1 MAKLA
6 HDGSSLSD
14 TRMSFLELSH
24 FCQKVG
30 ILDETLNEASL
41 RKIFRWVDTDMS
53 SSKKGGAGGAGSRR
67 GGGKSTSSGGF
78 KNGRDHALHRPE
90 FMEALIHIA
99 MSKVDM
105 GGRGGQTGGGEAADE
120 RVRDSVCFCGGRM
133 WAFANFRVQHVGCT
147 IRARRII
154 GRHGKR
160 HRPFLMFTV
169 YTY

>member
-14 TRMSFLELSH
+14 TRMSFLQLSH

-120 RVRDSVCFCGGRM
+120 RVRDSVCFCG
-133 WAFANFRVQHVGCT
+133 VGCGHLPT
-147 IRARRII
+147 LGSNTWGARYEHVALLGGTAKGIDL
-154 GRHGKR
+154 
-160 HRPFLMFTV
+160 F
-169 YTY
+169 